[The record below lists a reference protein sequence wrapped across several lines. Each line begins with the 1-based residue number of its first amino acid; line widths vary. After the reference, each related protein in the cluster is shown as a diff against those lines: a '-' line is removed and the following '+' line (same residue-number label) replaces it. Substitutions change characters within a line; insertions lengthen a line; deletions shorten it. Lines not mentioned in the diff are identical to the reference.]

1 MRYKA
6 FMDFPLKVLP
16 LYRKNNGNLVLFY
29 QALAEINVNSS
40 SNIILGDFDINS
52 TEQDSQNS
60 QLLSDYMQILSEPT
74 QISGSLLNHVYIKK
88 NF

>member
-1 MRYKA
+1 
-6 FMDFPLKVLP
+6 MDFPLKVLP
-16 LYRKNNGNLVLFY
+16 LYGKNNGNLVLFY
-29 QALAEINVNSS
+29 QALAEINVNSTF
-40 SNIILGDFDINS
+40 NIILGDFDINS
-52 TEQDSQNS
+52 TEQNSQNS